1 MSLYSGRQIIVKDI
15 RANETNPGLESYEVD
30 LIKLIEKI
38 TNGTEVNINKTGTRL
53 IMKPGI
59 IDSADGA
66 PIEHNCDLKRSIT
79 YYLECLVMIGIFG
92 KSTLNL
98 ILHGNTDD
106 SIDQSVDSF
115 KSCMLYLLN
124 QFGASNTLNI
134 QVKKRGYSPLGGGM
148 VKLT

>member
-1 MSLYSGRQIIVKDI
+1 M
-15 RANETNPGLESYEVD
+15 N
-30 LIKLIEKI
+30 
-38 TNGTEVNINKTGTRL
+38 
-53 IMKPGI
+53 PGI